1 MNIETIK
8 FYYINGLWSEAR
20 LIKLLEAGKI
30 TQLQYYEI
38 LAAKEE
44 I

>member
-1 MNIETIK
+1 MSIETMK
-8 FYYINGLWSEAR
+8 FYYINGLWTEAR
-20 LIKLLEAGKI
+20 LMKLVEAGKI

-44 I
+44 